1 MGDVGRFV
9 RLLGKSGVRV
19 SLIVA
24 CDCVWQL
31 ITSIRKAFSVAV
43 NLEKIHQASNDPA
56 LAALINRAQMFIL
69 FLDKRRPLNYIVLHE
84 I

>member
-1 MGDVGRFV
+1 
-9 RLLGKSGVRV
+9 
-19 SLIVA
+19 
-24 CDCVWQL
+24 
-31 ITSIRKAFSVAV
+31 VAV

-69 FLDKRRPLNYIVLHE
+69 FLDKRRPLNYIGLHE